1 MPISNDHIEKELDL
15 KLVEGMIESH
25 YHSFSSG
32 VEPPSTTIQPIDN
45 NSKIWRLMGVQNK
58 SLISDSRSEI
68 EQFIRLPLASTDKDP
83 LQWWHDNK
91 SAMPKLYRMACDYLA
106 IPASS
111 VPAEEANSAAKMTFD
126 DRIKLHS
133 CTFKA
138 EMCIRSWMQVLQ
150 ELDVQIT
157 YNFHMAYEELK
168 FNLDDLVG
176 EDEVI
181 DYMLRDNH
189 GR

>member
-91 SAMPKLYRMACDYLA
+91 STMPQLYWVACDYLA
-106 IPASS
+106 IPVSAIL
-111 VPAEEANSAAKMTFD
+111 AEEANSAEKMTFD
-126 DRIKLHS
+126 DKSKLHS
-133 CTFKA
+133 CTFKG
-138 EMCIRSWMQVLQ
+138 EICIRSWMEVLQ
-150 ELDVQIT
+150 ESNVQIT
-157 YNFHMAYEELK
+157 DIFHTTYEELK

>member
-1 MPISNDHIEKELDL
+1 MPVPNDHIERELDI

-45 NSKIWRLMGVQNK
+45 NSKIWRLMGVHNK
-58 SLISDSRSEI
+58 SLVSDSRSEI

-91 SAMPKLYRMACDYLA
+91 SAMPQLYRMACDYLA

-138 EMCIRSWMQVLQ
+138 EMCIRSWMEVLQ
-150 ELDVQIT
+150 ESDVRIT
-157 YNFHMAYEELK
+157 DNFHMAYEELK